1 MLNTGSNPLAS
12 NHRLLTT
19 VAYRIA
25 GQTTFALEGSIFI
38 AGAAVQWLRD
48 KLKIIDNAAQSEVIA
63 RSVSETGGV
72 YMVPAF
78 TGLGAPYWDTEAR
91 GVIVGLTRDSGAPE
105 IVRAALESVV
115 YQTRDLFEAMAADG
129 TTPVSVRV
137 DGGMAA
143 NDWTMQF
150 LSDLLSLRVERPL
163 NTETTVLG
171 AAYLSALG
179 AGLYDSLDDVAAHWR
194 INKTFSPTMAETD
207 RDRRYA
213 GWLKAVTQT
222 QGR

>member
-1 MLNTGSNPLAS
+1 MGSQVG
-12 NHRLLTT
+12 TKDCVGWT
-19 VAYRIA
+19 VLHHAVHSQNVRAIEAAIGALPALVTSENAYRN
-25 GQTTFALEGSIFI
+25 TPLHT
-38 AGAAVQWLRD
+38 AAH
-48 KLKIIDNAAQSEVIA
+48 
-63 RSVSETGGV
+63 
-72 YMVPAF
+72 
-78 TGLGAPYWDTEAR
+78 
-91 GVIVGLTRDSGAPE
+91 SGTPE

-207 RDRRYA
+207 RDRLYA
-213 GWLKAVTQT
+213 GWLKAVAQT